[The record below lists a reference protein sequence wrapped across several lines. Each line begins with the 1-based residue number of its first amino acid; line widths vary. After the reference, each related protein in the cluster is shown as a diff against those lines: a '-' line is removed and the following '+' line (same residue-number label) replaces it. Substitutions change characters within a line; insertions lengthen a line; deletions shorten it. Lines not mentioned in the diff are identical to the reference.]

1 MALIT
6 PNLPEAAALLD
17 APHAQNEREMKEQG
31 NALLAMGCRA
41 VLMKGGHLDD
51 AESPDWLFTHDGA
64 QRFTA
69 PRVRTKTPTAR
80 AVRSRRRW
88 RRCVPE
94 TRTGRIRYRR
104 RRSGSRTR
112 WQKPILWKWVTVLG
126 RFTIFMHGGK
136 PYTGIKPYA
145 RENTEMEQAH
155 TRLIAQLK
163 ERIAAPDNTPLYL
176 KFAETV
182 KNAVRSGVLAHGN
195 ILPGERDL
203 SQLAGVSR
211 ITVRKAMQALEE
223 AGVVTRARGYGTQIN
238 NIFEYSLKEA
248 RGFSQQVVLRGKT
261 PNTLWVNK
269 RVVKCP
275 EEIARHLSLAPDSD
289 VFLLKR
295 IRYVD
300 DDAVSIEESRVP
312 VGLIPN
318 PDDIG
323 VSLYDYFRSQNIFP
337 QRTRSRVSA
346 RMPDSEFQA
355 HIKMDDKIPV
365 LVIKQV
371 ALDQQHRPIEY
382 SISYCRS
389 DLYVFVC
396 EE

>member
-1 MALIT
+1 
-6 PNLPEAAALLD
+6 
-17 APHAQNEREMKEQG
+17 
-31 NALLAMGCRA
+31 
-41 VLMKGGHLDD
+41 
-51 AESPDWLFTHDGA
+51 
-64 QRFTA
+64 
-69 PRVRTKTPTAR
+69 
-80 AVRSRRRW
+80 
-88 RRCVPE
+88 
-94 TRTGRIRYRR
+94 
-104 RRSGSRTR
+104 
-112 WQKPILWKWVTVLG
+112 
-126 RFTIFMHGGK
+126 
-136 PYTGIKPYA
+136 
-145 RENTEMEQAH
+145 MEQAH
-155 TRLIAQLK
+155 TRLIAQLN
-163 ERIAAPDNTPLYL
+163 ERIAAPDNMPLYL

-182 KNAVRSGVLAHGN
+182 KNAVRSGMLEHGN

-203 SQLAGVSR
+203 SQLTGVSR

-223 AGVVTRARGYGTQIN
+223 EGVVTRARGYGTQIN

-248 RGFSQQVVLRGKT
+248 RGFSQQVVLRGKK

-275 EEIARHLSLAPDSD
+275 EEVASQLSVPPDSE

-300 DDAVSIEESRVP
+300 DDAVSIEESWVP
-312 VGLIPN
+312 VELIHD
-318 PDDIG
+318 PDAIG
-323 VSLYDYFRSQNIFP
+323 ISLHDYFRSQNIFP

-355 HIKMDDKIPV
+355 HISMDDKIPV

-371 ALDQQHRPIEY
+371 ALDQHHRPIEY

>member
-1 MALIT
+1 
-6 PNLPEAAALLD
+6 
-17 APHAQNEREMKEQG
+17 
-31 NALLAMGCRA
+31 
-41 VLMKGGHLDD
+41 
-51 AESPDWLFTHDGA
+51 
-64 QRFTA
+64 
-69 PRVRTKTPTAR
+69 
-80 AVRSRRRW
+80 
-88 RRCVPE
+88 
-94 TRTGRIRYRR
+94 
-104 RRSGSRTR
+104 
-112 WQKPILWKWVTVLG
+112 
-126 RFTIFMHGGK
+126 
-136 PYTGIKPYA
+136 
-145 RENTEMEQAH
+145 MEQAH

-289 VFLLKR
+289 
-295 IRYVD
+295 
-300 DDAVSIEESRVP
+300 AVSIEESWVP

>member
-1 MALIT
+1 
-6 PNLPEAAALLD
+6 
-17 APHAQNEREMKEQG
+17 
-31 NALLAMGCRA
+31 
-41 VLMKGGHLDD
+41 
-51 AESPDWLFTHDGA
+51 
-64 QRFTA
+64 
-69 PRVRTKTPTAR
+69 
-80 AVRSRRRW
+80 
-88 RRCVPE
+88 
-94 TRTGRIRYRR
+94 
-104 RRSGSRTR
+104 
-112 WQKPILWKWVTVLG
+112 
-126 RFTIFMHGGK
+126 
-136 PYTGIKPYA
+136 
-145 RENTEMEQAH
+145 
-155 TRLIAQLK
+155 
-163 ERIAAPDNTPLYL
+163 
-176 KFAETV
+176 
-182 KNAVRSGVLAHGN
+182 
-195 ILPGERDL
+195 
-203 SQLAGVSR
+203 
-211 ITVRKAMQALEE
+211 
-223 AGVVTRARGYGTQIN
+223 VVTRARGYGTQIN

-300 DDAVSIEESRVP
+300 DDAVSIEESWVP

-382 SISYCRS
+382 S
-389 DLYVFVC
+389 
-396 EE
+396 